1 MTKLDHGYVLIAF
14 LGLGAA
20 DLGALNLW
28 ALPGLFTVTEADA
41 ASDALQP
48 SAAATP
54 QPPAAEEHPTPAVA
68 EAEPEPVPVGNAVV
82 LFGRG
87 SWSVGRQG
95 RATLRDLLVDVYRE
109 RVLVEIDGHADAAG
123 PEALNQ
129 RISEQRAQAVAA
141 VLLQSGVTA
150 DQIQVRAFGERNPSR
165 DGQSRRVEIR
175 IRGAL

>member
-1 MTKLDHGYVLIAF
+1 MTRLDHVLIAF

-28 ALPGLFTVTEADA
+28 ALPGLSTVTEADA

-48 SAAATP
+48 TAAATS
-54 QPPAAEEHPTPAVA
+54 QPTAAEISPMPTVV
-68 EAEPEPVPVGNAVV
+68 EAEPVPDGNAVV

-95 RATLRDLLVDVYRE
+95 RATLHDLLVDLYRE

-141 VLLQSGVTA
+141 VLMRSGVTA
-150 DQIQVRAFGERNPSR
+150 DQIQVRAFGERNPSH
-165 DGQSRRVEIR
+165 DGRSRRVEVR
-175 IRGAL
+175 IRGAQ

>member
-1 MTKLDHGYVLIAF
+1 MTKLDHGYVLLAF

-20 DLGALNLW
+20 DLGALNFW

-48 SAAATP
+48 QAAAAP
-54 QPPAAEEHPTPAVA
+54 QPPAAEEHPTPAIP
-68 EAEPEPVPVGNAVV
+68 EAEPVPEGNAVV

-109 RVLVEIDGHADAAG
+109 RVVVEIDGHADAAG

-165 DGQSRRVEIR
+165 DGRSRRVEIR
-175 IRGAL
+175 IRGAR